1 MFFSNLQ
8 KHLIRTSAFALKNW
22 LITKKR
28 GFHLFEILFWPLLS
42 LISVGLLTQ
51 FLGLESKMVEFV
63 LIGVIA
69 FSVIQIGQ
77 LDMAYVILYSI
88 WNKSLKHEMA
98 APVNAFH
105 LVGGS
110 WTMGVVHS
118 ALIFLLLCVFSSVA
132 FHLNFFDAGI
142 VRLLLFFLGLTFF
155 TASVGMVVCAL
166 AFRFGGRAHVGA
178 TFIVSVLVLV
188 SGIYYPVEI
197 LPKALRFVAYLIPL
211 TYFLEYFRSFYGFT
225 PKSPNPLLFGFL
237 LTAAYNMI
245 ALYLL
250 CLSIQNARQKGIL
263 TKMSE

>member
-1 MFFSNLQ
+1 MSFSNLQ
-8 KHLIRTSAFALKNW
+8 KHLIKTGAFALKNW

-28 GFHLFEILFWPLLS
+28 VFHLFEILFWPIINLV
-42 LISVGLLTQ
+42 SVGLLTQ
-51 FLGLESKMVEFV
+51 FLGLESKMIEFV

-110 WTMGVVHS
+110 WTMGLIHS
-118 ALIFLLLCVFSSVA
+118 FLVFLLLCAFSSLA
-132 FHLNFFDAGI
+132 FHLDFLDAG
-142 VRLLLFFLGLTFF
+142 VGRLVLFFLGLTYFSAF
-155 TASVGMVVCAL
+155 VGMAVCAL

-178 TFIVSVLVLV
+178 TFIVSVLVLA

-197 LPKALRFVAYLIPL
+197 LPKAFRFAAYFIPL
-211 TYFLEYFRSFYGFT
+211 TYFLEYFRSFYGFA
-225 PKSPNPLLFGFL
+225 PKGTNLLLSGFL
-237 LTAAYNMI
+237 LTTAYNMG
-245 ALYLL
+245 AVYLL
-250 CLSIQNARQKGIL
+250 FHSIRNARRKGIL

>member
-1 MFFSNLQ
+1 MSFLNLQ
-8 KHLIRTSAFALKNW
+8 KHLIKLGAFALKNW
-22 LITKKR
+22 LITKK
-28 GFHLFEILFWPLLS
+28 GVFHLFEILFWPLIS

-51 FLGLESKMVEFV
+51 FLELESKMVEFV

-88 WNKSLKHEMA
+88 WNKSLKHELA
-98 APVNAFH
+98 APVSAFH

-110 WTMGVVHS
+110 WVMGVIHS
-118 ALIFLLLCVFSSVA
+118 LLIFLLLCVFSSFA
-132 FHLNFFDAGI
+132 FHLNFLDLGI
-142 VRLLLFFLGLTFF
+142 GRLLLFFLSLVFF
-155 TASVGMVVCAL
+155 TAFVGILVCAF

-178 TFIVSVLVLV
+178 TFIVSGLVLI

-211 TYFLEYFRSFYGFT
+211 TYFLEYFRSFYGFA
-225 PKSPNPLLFGFL
+225 PKTTNPLLLGFL
-237 LTAAYNMI
+237 LTALYNTI
-245 ALYLL
+245 AVYFL
-250 CLSIQNARQKGIL
+250 CLSIRNARQKGIL

>member
-1 MFFSNLQ
+1 MSFSSLQ

-28 GFHLFEILFWPLLS
+28 VFHLFEILFWPLIN

-51 FLGLESKMVEFV
+51 FLGLESRLIVFI

-77 LDMAYVILYSI
+77 LDMAYVVLYSI

-98 APVNAFH
+98 APINAFH

-110 WTMGVVHS
+110 WVMGVIHS
-118 ALIFLLLCVFSSVA
+118 VLVFLLLGCFSSLV
-132 FHLNFFDAGI
+132 FHLDFLEAGI
-142 VRLLLFFLGLTFF
+142 GPLLLFFVGLTYFSS
-155 TASVGMVVCAL
+155 SVGMAVCAL

-178 TFIVSVLVLV
+178 PFIVSVLILV
-188 SGIYYPVEI
+188 SGIYYPVEV
-197 LPKALRFVAYLIPL
+197 LPKTLRVIAHLIPL
-211 TYFLEYFRSFYGFT
+211 TYFLEYFRSFYGLT
-225 PKSPNPLLFGFL
+225 PKSPNLLLFGFL
-237 LTAAYNMI
+237 LTTAYGTAA
-245 ALYLL
+245 ASFL
-250 CLSIQNARQKGIL
+250 CLSIWNARQKGIL

>member
-1 MFFSNLQ
+1 MSFSNLQ
-8 KHLIRTSAFALKNW
+8 KHLIRTGAFALKNW

-28 GFHLFEILFWPLLS
+28 VFHLFEILFWPLIN

-51 FLGLESKMVEFV
+51 FLGLESRMIEFV

-98 APVNAFH
+98 APVNVFH
-105 LVGGS
+105 FVGGS
-110 WTMGVVHS
+110 WIMGVIHS
-118 ALIFLLLCVFSSVA
+118 IMVFLLLCIFSSLA
-132 FHLNFFDAGI
+132 FHLHFLDAGI
-142 VRLLLFFLGLTFF
+142 GRLVLFFLGLTYFS
-155 TASVGMVVCAL
+155 ASVGMAVCAL

-211 TYFLEYFRSFYGFT
+211 TYFLEYFRSFYGFAS
-225 PKSPNPLLFGFL
+225 KGENLLLSGFL
-237 LTAAYNMI
+237 LTTVYNVAAG
-245 ALYLL
+245 YLL
-250 CLSIQNARQKGIL
+250 CLSIRNARQKGIL

>member
-1 MFFSNLQ
+1 MSFSNLQ

-28 GFHLFEILFWPLLS
+28 VFHLFEILFWPLIN

-51 FLGLESKMVEFV
+51 FLRLESRMIEFV

-105 LVGGS
+105 FVGGS
-110 WTMGVVHS
+110 WIMGVIHS
-118 ALIFLLLCVFSSVA
+118 VLVFLLLCIFSSLA
-132 FHLNFFDAGI
+132 FHLNFLDAGI
-142 VRLLLFFLGLTFF
+142 GRLLLFFLGLVYFS
-155 TASVGMVVCAL
+155 ASVGMTVCAL

-197 LPKALRFVAYLIPL
+197 LPKAVRFFAYLIPL
-211 TYFLEYFRSFYGFT
+211 TYFLEYFRSFYGFAS
-225 PKSPNPLLFGFL
+225 KGGNLLLSGFL
-237 LTAAYNMI
+237 LATVYNVAAAY
-245 ALYLL
+245 LL
-250 CLSIQNARQKGIL
+250 FLSIRNARRKGIL

>member
-1 MFFSNLQ
+1 MSLSSLR
-8 KHLIRTSAFALKNW
+8 KHLIRTGAFALKNW

-28 GFHLFEILFWPLLS
+28 IFHLFEILFWPLIN

-51 FLGLESKMVEFV
+51 FLRLEPRMIEFV

-98 APVNAFH
+98 APVNPFH

-118 ALIFLLLCVFSSVA
+118 VLVFLLLCVISSLA
-132 FHLNFFDAGI
+132 FNLNFLDAGLG
-142 VRLLLFFLGLTFF
+142 RLLLFFLCLTYFS
-155 TASVGMVVCAL
+155 ASVGMAVCAL
-166 AFRFGGRAHVGA
+166 AFSFGGRAHVGA
-178 TFIVSVLVLV
+178 TFIVSVLILV

-197 LPKALRFVAYLIPL
+197 LPKALRLVAYFIPL
-211 TYFLEYFRSFYGFT
+211 TYFLEYFRSFYGFASKGT
-225 PKSPNPLLFGFL
+225 NLLLYGFL
-237 LTAAYNMI
+237 LTTVYNLAAVW
-245 ALYLL
+245 LL
-250 CLSIQNARQKGIL
+250 FLSIRNARQKGIL

>member
-1 MFFSNLQ
+1 MSFSNLQ
-8 KHLIRTSAFALKNW
+8 KHLIRTGAFALKNW

-28 GFHLFEILFWPLLS
+28 VFHLFEILFWPLIN

-51 FLGLESKMVEFV
+51 FLGLESRMIEFV

-105 LVGGS
+105 LVAGS
-110 WTMGVVHS
+110 WMMGVVHS
-118 ALIFLLLCVFSSVA
+118 VLVFLLLCIFSSLA
-132 FHLNFFDAGI
+132 FHLNFLDAGI
-142 VRLLLFFLGLTFF
+142 GRLLLFFLGLTYFSAF
-155 TASVGMVVCAL
+155 VGMVVCAL

-178 TFIVSVLVLV
+178 TFIVSILVLV

-197 LPKALRFVAYLIPL
+197 LPKVLRVVAYLIP
-211 TYFLEYFRSFYGFT
+211 
-225 PKSPNPLLFGFL
+225 
-237 LTAAYNMI
+237 
-245 ALYLL
+245 
-250 CLSIQNARQKGIL
+250 
-263 TKMSE
+263 